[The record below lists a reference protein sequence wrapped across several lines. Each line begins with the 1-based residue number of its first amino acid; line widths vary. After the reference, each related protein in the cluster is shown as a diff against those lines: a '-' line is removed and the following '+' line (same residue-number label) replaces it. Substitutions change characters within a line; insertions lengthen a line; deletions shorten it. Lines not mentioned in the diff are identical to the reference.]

1 MCDGVCFGKSKRKN
15 KGLKWI
21 KYAASH
27 GYSDANFI
35 LGYCY
40 DNGIGV
46 TKDSKIAEAF
56 YLQGSNSCDRYRS
69 YSNRYGDGWL
79 RQAREEGYK
88 LYMGKQL

>member
-1 MCDGVCFGKSKRKN
+1 MCDGLCFGKSKRKN

-69 YSNRYGDGWL
+69 YSNRYGDGL
-79 RQAREEGYK
+79 VKTSKRGR
-88 LYMGKQL
+88 L